1 MICSHKCVSIAGT
14 KDHAEIMVGEMK
26 RRSNTE
32 KKDVAFFEGSDFHH
46 VQAHL
51 HLDNFTE
58 YNVVTKKGRA
68 LISLERSVPQC

>member
-1 MICSHKCVSIAGT
+1 MISSHKCVSIAGT
-14 KDHAEIMVGEMK
+14 KDAEIKVGETK

-32 KKDVAFFEGSDFHH
+32 KKDVAVFEGSDFHH

-51 HLDNFTE
+51 RLDKFTE

-68 LISLERSVPQC
+68 

>member
-1 MICSHKCVSIAGT
+1 
-14 KDHAEIMVGEMK
+14 MVGDTK

-32 KKDVAFFEGSDFHH
+32 EKDVAFFEGCDFHH

-51 HLDNFTE
+51 HLDKFTE

-68 LISLERSVPQC
+68 LISFYRSVPQC

>member
-14 KDHAEIMVGEMK
+14 KDAEIMVGETK

-51 HLDNFTE
+51 HLDKFTE

-68 LISLERSVPQC
+68 LISLEPSVPQC

>member
-1 MICSHKCVSIAGT
+1 
-14 KDHAEIMVGEMK
+14 MVGDKK

-32 KKDVAFFEGSDFHH
+32 KKDVAFFERSDFHH

-51 HLDNFTE
+51 HLDNFRE

-68 LISLERSVPQC
+68 LISLERTVPQC

>member
-14 KDHAEIMVGEMK
+14 KDAEIMVGETK

-32 KKDVAFFEGSDFHH
+32 EKDVAFFEGSDFHH

-58 YNVVTKKGRA
+58 HNVVTKKGRA
-68 LISLERSVPQC
+68 LISLEPSVPQS

>member
-1 MICSHKCVSIAGT
+1 
-14 KDHAEIMVGEMK
+14 MVGETK

-51 HLDNFTE
+51 HLDNFIE

-68 LISLERSVPQC
+68 WFRSNVVFRKVNNTPFYANL

>member
-1 MICSHKCVSIAGT
+1 
-14 KDHAEIMVGEMK
+14 MVGETK

-51 HLDNFTE
+51 HLDKFTE
-58 YNVVTKKGRA
+58 YNVVTKKGRT
-68 LISLERSVPQC
+68 

>member
-1 MICSHKCVSIAGT
+1 MICSHKCVSVAGT
-14 KDHAEIMVGEMK
+14 KDAEKMVGETK

-32 KKDVAFFEGSDFHH
+32 EKDVAFFEGYDFHH

-58 YNVVTKKGRA
+58 YNAVTKKGRA
-68 LISLERSVPQC
+68 LISLERNVP

>member
-1 MICSHKCVSIAGT
+1 
-14 KDHAEIMVGEMK
+14 MVGDKK

-51 HLDNFTE
+51 SASRQLYRVQCSN
-58 YNVVTKKGRA
+58 K
-68 LISLERSVPQC
+68 ER